1 MRPLLFIISY
11 LFLSTFLCAQKF
23 STKGQLWS
31 NISTND
37 NIKHTLQYTIGYLP
51 TFSLEKNL
59 KKNHFLDMEISA
71 RLVRTYHDDYIFDNS
86 EELYRYW
93 IRYTSEK
100 LETRIGMQ
108 KIIFGP
114 AQILR
119 SLNWFDT
126 FSIQDPTGQTEGV
139 EAILIRYFPSNV
151 FSIWAWGV
159 KEKELSPGGRVEISM
174 ENGECGLTFH
184 NDIVGSNRFSIDYR
198 YDGFIGFWSEVAI
211 IRTGNNKREIIDQNN
226 LISIGVD
233 YTAPISNGI
242 LLMMEYKRSDNV
254 NKSIF
259 PHYISG
265 NNSIAFMS
273 SIPIGIFHNIMF
285 LSTIFSTKS
294 RINSTNNRDHYYNL
308 QWSSIYD
315 QYSINLG
322 LHHYFT
328 ESRSSISNESNFVNG
343 ISITFIYNY

>member
-1 MRPLLFIISY
+1 M
-11 LFLSTFLCAQKF
+11 STFLCAQKF
-23 STKGQLWS
+23 STKAQLWS

-100 LETRIGMQ
+100 LDTRIGMQ

-159 KEKELSPGGRVEISM
+159 KEKELS
-174 ENGECGLTFH
+174 LHF
-184 NDIVGSNRFSIDYR
+184 
-198 YDGFIGFWSEVAI
+198 
-211 IRTGNNKREIIDQNN
+211 
-226 LISIGVD
+226 
-233 YTAPISNGI
+233 
-242 LLMMEYKRSDNV
+242 
-254 NKSIF
+254 F
-259 PHYISG
+259 P
-265 NNSIAFMS
+265 
-273 SIPIGIFHNIMF
+273 
-285 LSTIFSTKS
+285 
-294 RINSTNNRDHYYNL
+294 
-308 QWSSIYD
+308 
-315 QYSINLG
+315 
-322 LHHYFT
+322 
-328 ESRSSISNESNFVNG
+328 
-343 ISITFIYNY
+343 

>member
-1 MRPLLFIISY
+1 M
-11 LFLSTFLCAQKF
+11 STFLCAQNF

-37 NIKHTLQYTIGYLP
+37 NLKSTLQYTIGYLP
-51 TFSLEKNL
+51 TFSLEKKL

-93 IRYTSEK
+93 IRYATEK
-100 LETRIGMQ
+100 LEARMGMQ

-114 AQILR
+114 TQILR

-139 EAILIRYFPSNV
+139 EAILIRYFPSNI
-151 FSIWAWGV
+151 FSIWVWGIN
-159 KEKELSPGGRVEISM
+159 EKALYPGGRVEISM
-174 ENGECGLTFH
+174 QNGEWGLTFH
-184 NDIVGSNRFSIDYR
+184 NDIVAGNRFSIDYR
-198 YDGFIGFWSEVAI
+198 YDGFIGFWSEGAI
-211 IRTGNNKREIIDQNN
+211 IRTGNNKRETIDQNN
-226 LISIGVD
+226 LVSIGVD
-233 YTAPISNGI
+233 YTVPISNGI
-242 LLMMEYKRSDNV
+242 LLLMEYKRSENV
-254 NKSIF
+254 NKSIS
-259 PHYISG
+259 PHNISG

-273 SIPIGIFHNIMF
+273 SIPLGILHNIMF
-285 LSTIFSTKS
+285 LSIISSTKS

-322 LHHYFT
+322 LHHYFA
-328 ESRSSISNESNFVNG
+328 ESRSSISNETNFVNG